1 MLVPG
6 SQIGK
11 YLLGKKLGQGGFG
24 VVFRAHDASL
34 DREVALK
41 FLNQEA
47 SSQPQILQRFL
58 QEARSAAKIQ
68 HPGIV
73 TVYECGQLAEANNAA
88 YIAMELLD
96 GESLTDRLARSGR
109 LQAEE
114 AMEIARQVASAL
126 EAAHRA
132 GIVHRDLKPDNI
144 FLVKDPAVMNG
155 ERVKVLDFGIAKLG
169 RTATSSVQTQSMQ
182 VVGTPRY
189 MSPEQCKSAA
199 QVDHRSDIYTLGC
212 ILFELVCGRA
222 PFNGAP
228 GELIAQHVLVEAPA
242 PGQFAPDLPPQ
253 LEALIV
259 AMLAKEPDDRPATM
273 AAIQRALESN
283 GAMAPGVAPT
293 LMPGQMPSYPRARTS
308 TRPGPVGS
316 MNPTTLGGAASS
328 SVVRRAATAAAASSR
343 RKWIVFGAVGGGVV
357 AAAVVTLVIVL
368 TGSKP
373 PQVVAAADPIKAT
386 VEPAKP
392 EATKPEPPAKPEPV
406 KPEPK
411 TEPVK
416 IPVKLPNTPV
426 KAPVVAQKTVK
437 RISPTDDKPGSLSVT
452 AKPACEVQIDDGA
465 TFHTPIRG
473 FKLPTGRHK
482 VTLVNTELG
491 VNESFYV
498 EIKSG
503 EAESVAKDYSDR
515 LPAKP
520 PVIKDKD
527 RTIDVMKKQPPT
539 TPGDPPK
546 SKDKTINP
554 FTKQPATTP

>member
-1 MLVPG
+1 MLATG

-11 YLLGKKLGQGGFG
+11 YLLGTKLGQGGFG

-41 FLNQEA
+41 FLTQEA
-47 SSQPQILQRFL
+47 SSSPQILQRFL

-73 TVYECGQLAEANNAA
+73 TVYECGQLVEANNAA

-109 LQAEE
+109 MPAEE
-114 AMEIARQVASAL
+114 AMEITRQVASAL

-132 GIVHRDLKPDNI
+132 NIVHRDLKPDNI
-144 FLVKDPAVMNG
+144 FLVRDPAVING
-155 ERVKVLDFGIAKLG
+155 ERIKVLDFGIAKLG

-182 VVGTPRY
+182 VFGTPRY

-199 QVDHRSDIYTLGC
+199 QVDHRSDIYTLGV

-228 GELIAQHVLVEAPA
+228 GELIAQHVLVDAPA
-242 PGQFAPDLPPQ
+242 PSQFAPDLPPE

-273 AAIQRALESN
+273 AAIQRALELS
-283 GAMAPGVAPT
+283 GGITPGVAPT
-293 LMPGQMPSYPRARTS
+293 LLPGQLVSASYSRPRPP

-316 MNPTTLGGAASS
+316 INPTTLGGAASS
-328 SVVRRAATAAAASSR
+328 SVVRRRAASH
-343 RKWIVFGAVGGGVV
+343 KKHVLFALAGAGAAIAVSVVLVIMLRNTRDAKPDKPVV
-357 AAAVVTLVIVL
+357 AA
-368 TGSKP
+368 
-373 PQVVAAADPIKAT
+373 
-386 VEPAKP
+386 VEPPKPEAKP
-392 EATKPEPPAKPEPV
+392 EPKPEPTIEPKLEPKLEPEKRPEPV
-406 KPEPK
+406 KPTPLIVGARTVPK
-411 TEPVK
+411 PA
-416 IPVKLPNTPV
+416 
-426 KAPVVAQKTVK
+426 APVVRRVETL
-437 RISPTDDKPGSLSVT
+437 PGSLSVS

-482 VTLVNTELG
+482 VTLVNTDLG
-491 VNESFYV
+491 INDSFFV

-503 EAESVAKDYSDR
+503 ETESVMKDYSDR
-515 LPAKP
+515 IPAVK
-520 PVIKDKD
+520 KDKD
-527 RTIDVMKKQPPT
+527 RTIDPMKPKPP
-539 TPGDPPK
+539 DK
-546 SKDKTINP
+546 KDKTINP
-554 FTKQPATTP
+554 FAKQGSGSAS